1 MREPLNPNHVL
12 RQKLNYFYSNFID
25 NEPEALRCQVSY
37 PSHTACKQEKGR
49 RSAPDGGVRRGQE
62 SEWCK

>member
-37 PSHTACKQEKGR
+37 PSHTAYKQ
-49 RSAPDGGVRRGQE
+49 
-62 SEWCK
+62 